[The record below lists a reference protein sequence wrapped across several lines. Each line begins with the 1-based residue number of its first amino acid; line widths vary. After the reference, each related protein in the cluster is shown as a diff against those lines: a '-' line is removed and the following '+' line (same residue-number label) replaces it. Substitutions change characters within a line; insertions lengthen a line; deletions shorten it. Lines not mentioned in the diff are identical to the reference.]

1 MRSQLRWRG
10 CRADTRAQGRRCERA
25 ARRALRCRSHQAV
38 AVVVVAVPRCPAAG
52 SPVAPAGRGVAAAV
66 VVGSVPAAA
75 VLVAVAVRVVG
86 RVALEAPKLPEVR
99 LAVVVA
105 VVVGARLGVEVWV

>member
-10 CRADTRAQGRRCERA
+10 CRTDTQAQGRRCERA
-25 ARRALRCRSHQAV
+25 ARRALRCRCHRAV

-52 SPVAPAGRGVAAAV
+52 SPVAPAGRGVVAAV
-66 VVGSVPAAA
+66 VVGSLPAAA

-99 LAVVVA
+99 LAVVA
-105 VVVGARLGVEVWV
+105 VVVGANLGVEVWV

>member
-1 MRSQLRWRG
+1 M
-10 CRADTRAQGRRCERA
+10 AT
-25 ARRALRCRSHQAV
+25 
-38 AVVVVAVPRCPAAG
+38 
-52 SPVAPAGRGVAAAV
+52 
-66 VVGSVPAAA
+66 

-86 RVALEAPKLPEVR
+86 RVALEALRLPEVR